1 MDRQLKYKVEWDK
14 YHKRHQNACR
24 WLVLEKRLDLG
35 RLNILF
41 VKRYF
46 SSILKNMIGYNSKP
60 EWEEAISGDWH
71 T

>member
-14 YHKRHQNACR
+14 YHSRHQNACR

-60 EWEEAISGDWH
+60 EWEEAISGD
-71 T
+71 